1 MGNFCVHASVQMC
14 VSNLGVSLCLVV
26 FNSNI
31 DNRSDRHMISDDD
44 MDTTSALTD
53 KEQFKKEDLLPVDQE
68 DEETDKVCIL
78 TGDLDFVFVMY
89 VYF

>member
-1 MGNFCVHASVQMC
+1 
-14 VSNLGVSLCLVV
+14 
-26 FNSNI
+26 
-31 DNRSDRHMISDDD
+31 MISDDD

-53 KEQFKKEDLLPVDQE
+53 KEQFKKEDLLLVDQE

-78 TGDLDFVFVMY
+78 TGDLDFVFVMF